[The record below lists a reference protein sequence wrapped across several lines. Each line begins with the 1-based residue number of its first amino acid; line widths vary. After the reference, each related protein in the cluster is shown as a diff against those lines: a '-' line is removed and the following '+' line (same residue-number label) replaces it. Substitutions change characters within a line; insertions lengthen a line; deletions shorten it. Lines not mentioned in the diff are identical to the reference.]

1 MSTIDLLR
9 GVKMSGNGTSDE
21 TSSWCSEFETED
33 LCVSFSERKK
43 LCWLFVATFSC
54 ECVYLFQYV
63 VNGIGNFNGIIAVA
77 SWYDVQPRTAVP
89 YFLE

>member
-1 MSTIDLLR
+1 
-9 GVKMSGNGTSDE
+9 MSGNGTSDE
-21 TSSWCSEFETED
+21 TSSGCSEFETEG

-43 LCWLFVATFSC
+43 LFVATFSC

-77 SWYDVQPRTAVP
+77 SWYDVQLRTAVFVCILS
-89 YFLE
+89 FLLHAHAVYL